1 MYQMNCTLSAIAGVG
16 LLGAAV
22 YTSMVPK
29 QDVNRLRDMV
39 SGDAAKAY
47 ENISKERATLY
58 VVGIAIGLV
67 VAYLV
72 VYTFGGRIANR
83 FHRMTTF
90 TAITLFT
97 GVSFY
102 TVYPKS
108 DYMLNHIKNDKE
120 AKAWMEVYKTMK
132 MRYITG
138 FVLGALAA
146 VPLANAFC

>member
-1 MYQMNCTLSAIAGVG
+1 MNCTISAIAGVG
-16 LLGAAV
+16 LLGAAA

-29 QDVNRLRDMV
+29 EDVNRLRDMV
-39 SGDAAKAY
+39 SGDAALAY
-47 ENISKERATLY
+47 EKISKERATLY
-58 VVGIAIGLV
+58 IVGLLIGLG

-72 VYTFGGRIANR
+72 VFLYGGRISNR
-83 FHRMTTF
+83 FHRATTF

-97 GVSFY
+97 GVTFY

-132 MRYITG
+132 MRYIVG
-138 FVLGALAA
+138 FFLGALAA

>member
-1 MYQMNCTLSAIAGVG
+1 MNCTASAIAGVG
-16 LLGAAV
+16 LLGASV

-29 QDVNRLRDMV
+29 EDVNRLRDIV
-39 SGDAAKAY
+39 SGEAAVAY
-47 ENISKERATLY
+47 EKISKERVTLY
-58 VVGIAIGLV
+58 TIGLV
-67 VAYLV
+67 LGLVLAYLIV
-72 VYTFGGRIANR
+72 FTYGGRITNR
-83 FHRMTTF
+83 FHRATTF
-90 TAITLFT
+90 VAIMLFT

-108 DYMLNHIKNDKE
+108 DYMLNHIKSEKE

-132 MRYITG
+132 MRYIIG